1 MHFIPIPIKNIFS
14 LYPNPT
20 PGKTFWGV
28 AEPEEYLRLLNLS
41 DLINEVC
48 ILSIWL
54 PPGGISEIHKDQRP
68 DGSGVNWSWVIP
80 LLQHEEISIEIFD
93 QTYSSNNSISSITSM
108 AGGRPVH
115 FLENEN
121 ATIIDSWDMK
131 KGSCVFDAYNKWHRV
146 VNRSNHF
153 ANLISIR
160 SSSLE
165 MSELISYMNL
175 KTQ

>member
-1 MHFIPIPIKNIFS
+1 MHFIPIALKNIFS

-28 AEPEEYLRLLNLS
+28 VESEEYLRLLNLS
-41 DLINEVC
+41 DLINEVY

-54 PPGGISEIHKDQRP
+54 PPGGISEIHKDQRL

-93 QTYSSNNSISSITSM
+93 QTNISNNSVSSTISM
-108 AGGRPVH
+108 AGGQPIH

-121 ATIIDSWDMK
+121 ATLIDSWDMK
-131 KGSCVFDAYNKWHRV
+131 NGSCVFDAYNKWHRV

-153 ANLISIR
+153 INLISIR
-160 SSSLE
+160 SYSLE
-165 MSELISYMNL
+165 MSKLISYL
-175 KTQ
+175 SQKI